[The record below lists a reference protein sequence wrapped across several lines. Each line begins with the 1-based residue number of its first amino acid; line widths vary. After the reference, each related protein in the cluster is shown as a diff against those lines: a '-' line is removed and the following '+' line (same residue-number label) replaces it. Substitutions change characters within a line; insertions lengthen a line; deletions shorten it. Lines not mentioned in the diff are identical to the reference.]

1 MRWGLQR
8 LAAAA
13 QGSMLREAAS
23 PRTGIAC
30 RIHLQVCRSGDRER
44 RPPPRPRRRLP
55 GLGRRQ
61 RGRQR
66 RWGAGEW
73 LLRFCAWQLILRAE
87 TLTPRILQDAIPSGK
102 DPREI
107 IAEFRVSM
115 IDS

>member
-1 MRWGLQR
+1 MRG
-8 LAAAA
+8 A
-13 QGSMLREAAS
+13 
-23 PRTGIAC
+23 
-30 RIHLQVCRSGDRER
+30 H
-44 RPPPRPRRRLP
+44 RPARDARLP

-61 RGRQR
+61 RRR

-87 TLTPRILQDAIPSGK
+87 TLPPRILQDAIPSGK

-115 IDS
+115 IDG